1 MLPSKQTIHLAR
13 FHAEPLP
20 GNPYHAQQV
29 FGAWIVYYALA
40 PDSEAFAQKIKN
52 FLAQEKWK
60 LIQLAESGTTS
71 RERLASKP
79 LVLQALE
86 KQGDF
91 AMIHAS
97 RFSSD

>member
-60 LIQLAESGTTS
+60 LIQLGIRNDISRATRIEATGITS
-71 RERLASKP
+71 TREAGRLRDDPCKS
-79 LVLQALE
+79 V
-86 KQGDF
+86 F
-91 AMIHAS
+91 I
-97 RFSSD
+97 